1 MPEFTAYFNGEWV
14 DHSQVKISSGDRG
27 FRSGDVVFDT
37 ARTFNGKIFRVRD
50 HINRLYRSLNYMRID
65 PGLSPAEMTE
75 ITEEVVQRNEH
86 LREPVGDLS
95 VTQFVTRGVG
105 GAARNS
111 GPATVCVEAGA
122 LPFGNYSR
130 FMTAGA
136 HGVIVRTRSY
146 PNDAMEPKL
155 KHYSRINFALADLE
169 AADVDPESWPLLT
182 DSAGNLTEGTGYNLA
197 LVTDGV
203 IRTPSDNSI
212 LQGVSRDVMFELAS
226 QLNIPWVEE
235 DLQPYDLYTADE
247 AFLPNSFSQLLPV
260 TKVNNR
266 ELGDG
271 KPGPIYQQLMAAW
284 SEMVGLDISDQVMRF
299 GSG

>member
-37 ARTFNGKIFRVRD
+37 ARTFNGKIFRVKD
-50 HINRLYRSLNYMRID
+50 HINRLYRSLKYMRID

-75 ITEEVVQRNEH
+75 ITEEVVERNEY
-86 LREPVGDLS
+86 LRVPVGDLS
-95 VTQFVTRGVG
+95 VTQFVTRGAG
-105 GAARNS
+105 EAARNA

-122 LPFGNYSR
+122 VPFGRYAPS
-130 FMTAGA
+130 MTTGA
-136 HGVIVRTRSY
+136 HVVIVRTRSY
-146 PNDAMEPKL
+146 PADAMEPKL

-182 DSAGNLTEGTGYNLA
+182 DDAGNLTEGTGYNMA
-197 LVTDGV
+197 LVTNGV
-203 IRTPSDNSI
+203 VRTPSDNSI
-212 LQGVSRDVMFELAS
+212 LQGVSRDVMLELTS
-226 QLNIPWVEE
+226 QLNIPCVEE

-247 AFLPNSFSQLLPV
+247 AFLPNSFSQLQPV

-266 ELGDG
+266 QLGDG

-284 SEMVGLDISDQVMRF
+284 SEMVGVDISDQVIQF
-299 GSG
+299 S

>member
-105 GAARNS
+105 GGGAQL
-111 GPATVCVEAGA
+111 GPCHR
-122 LPFGNYSR
+122 LC
-130 FMTAGA
+130 
-136 HGVIVRTRSY
+136 
-146 PNDAMEPKL
+146 
-155 KHYSRINFALADLE
+155 
-169 AADVDPESWPLLT
+169 
-182 DSAGNLTEGTGYNLA
+182 
-197 LVTDGV
+197 
-203 IRTPSDNSI
+203 
-212 LQGVSRDVMFELAS
+212 
-226 QLNIPWVEE
+226 
-235 DLQPYDLYTADE
+235 
-247 AFLPNSFSQLLPV
+247 
-260 TKVNNR
+260 
-266 ELGDG
+266 
-271 KPGPIYQQLMAAW
+271 
-284 SEMVGLDISDQVMRF
+284 
-299 GSG
+299 